1 MTETDVII
9 IGAGHNGLT
18 CAAYLAMA
26 GLRVKVVDR
35 RKVVGGAAV
44 TEEFHPG
51 FRNSVAAYTVSLLN
65 PQITADLKLA
75 EHGLRIVERR
85 AQNFLPSPDG
95 SYLLTGEGRTH
106 QSVAKLS
113 ERDAIR
119 IDAFTRELEVIADV
133 LRQFLLRAPPNI
145 VEGFGAGSIREA
157 FNALGSA
164 NILRKL
170 SLEQQRSLFDLFTRS
185 AGEMLDETFE
195 SDLVKALFGFDAIV
209 GNYASPYAAGSAYV
223 MLHHAFG
230 EVNGKKGVW
239 GHAIGGMGAITQAM
253 ANAARSHGADIAL
266 EAGVRE
272 VIVERD
278 RAVGVILDNGET
290 VRAKYVASSVN
301 PKLLYT
307 RLISADALPAD
318 FLGRIKNWRNG
329 SGTFR
334 MNVALNALPSFTAL
348 PGAGDHLT
356 AGIILAPS
364 LDYMDRAWMDA
375 RAQGWSH
382 EPVVEVLI
390 PSTLDD
396 TLSPKGQHVA
406 SLFCQH
412 VAPELSGGRSWDD
425 HRDEV
430 ADLMIATV
438 DTYAPGFAKS
448 VIGRQVLSPSDLERQ
463 FGLLGG
469 DIFHGALSLNQLF
482 SARPMLGHADY
493 RGPLKGLYHC
503 GSGAHP
509 GGGVTGAP
517 GHNAARVILGDHR
530 ALFGLNI
537 ATPVMPGLV
546 PGIHVLITPKQRKT
560 WMAGT
565 RPGHD
570 ESLRFTP
577 ADGPAP
583 CRSAPR

>member
-1 MTETDVII
+1 MNETDVVI

-26 GLRVKVVDR
+26 GLRVKVVER

-65 PQITADLKLA
+65 PQIVADLKLA
-75 EHGLRIVERR
+75 DHGLRIVERR
-85 AQNFLPSPDG
+85 AQNFLPAPDG
-95 SYLLTGEGRTH
+95 SYLLTGEGRTR
-106 QSVAKLS
+106 QSVEKLS
-113 ERDAIR
+113 SHDAAR
-119 IDAFTRELEVIADV
+119 IDAFSRELEAIADV
-133 LRQFLLRAPPNI
+133 LRQFVLRPPPNI
-145 VEGFGAGSIREA
+145 VEGFGIGAIREA
-157 FNALGSA
+157 FNAMGTA
-164 NILRKL
+164 GILRKL
-170 SLEQQRSLFDLFTRS
+170 SLEQQRNLLDLFTRS
-185 AGEMLDETFE
+185 AGEMLDERFE
-195 SDLVKALFGFDAIV
+195 NDLVKALFGFDAIV

-253 ANAARSHGADIAL
+253 ARAARGHGAEIET

-272 VIVERD
+272 VIVEGG
-278 RAVGVILDNGET
+278 RAAGVILDNGET
-290 VRAKYVASSVN
+290 IRAKYVVSGVN

-307 RLISADALPAD
+307 RLVPSGALAPE
-318 FLGRIKNWRNG
+318 FLERIARWRNG

-364 LDYMDRAWMDA
+364 LGYMDRAWQDA
-375 RAQGWSH
+375 RSYGWSR

-396 TLSPKGQHVA
+396 SLAPEGQHVA

-412 VAPELSGGRSWDD
+412 VAPELPDGKSWDD
-425 HRDEV
+425 HREEV

-438 DTYAPGFAKS
+438 DKFAPGFADKRDRPPGAVAARPRAAVRPARRRHLS
-448 VIGRQVLSPSDLERQ
+448 RRPDAQPIVL
-463 FGLLGG
+463 
-469 DIFHGALSLNQLF
+469 GAADAGPCRLSRAAEGPLSLRLGRPSRRRRHRRPRPQRRARDPGRSPRAVRIKRFPAVANRGCTQRRCKPDLNQVPT
-482 SARPMLGHADY
+482 ARIRLRHA
-493 RGPLKGLYHC
+493 
-503 GSGAHP
+503 
-509 GGGVTGAP
+509 
-517 GHNAARVILGDHR
+517 
-530 ALFGLNI
+530 
-537 ATPVMPGLV
+537 
-546 PGIHVLITPKQRKT
+546 
-560 WMAGT
+560 AGW
-565 RPGHD
+565 GQ
-570 ESLRFTP
+570 
-577 ADGPAP
+577 
-583 CRSAPR
+583 CV

>member
-1 MTETDVII
+1 MTDYNEAGMNETDVII

-18 CAAYLAMA
+18 CAAYLALA
-26 GLRVKVVDR
+26 GLRVKVVER
-35 RKVVGGAAV
+35 RKVAGGAAV

-65 PQITADLKLA
+65 PKVVSDLKLA

-85 AQNFLPSPDG
+85 AQNFLPAPDG
-95 SYLLTGEGRTH
+95 SYLLTGEGRTR
-106 QSVAKLS
+106 QSLASLS
-113 ERDAIR
+113 ERDAAR
-119 IDAFTRELEVIADV
+119 LDAFNRKLEEIADV
-133 LRQFLLRAPPNI
+133 LRALVLRAPPNV
-145 VEGFGAGSIREA
+145 VEGFGTNAIREG
-157 FNALGSA
+157 FNALGTA
-164 NILRKL
+164 RLLGRL
-170 SLEQQRSLFDLFTRS
+170 SLEQQRALLDLFTRS

-253 ANAARSHGADIAL
+253 ARAAKEAGAEIAL
-266 EAGVRE
+266 DASVRE

-278 RAVGVILDNGET
+278 RAVGVVLDNGET
-290 VRAKYVASSVN
+290 LRARYVASSVN

-307 RLISADALPAD
+307 RLVPSDALPAD
-318 FLGRIKNWRNG
+318 FLARIKNWRNG

-348 PGAGDHLT
+348 PDPGDHLT
-356 AGIILAPS
+356 AGIIIAPS
-364 LDYMDRAWMDA
+364 LGYMDRAWQDA
-375 RAQGWSH
+375 RESGWSR

-396 TLSPKGQHVA
+396 TLCPEGQHVA

-412 VAPELSGGRSWDD
+412 VAPELPEGKSWDD
-425 HRDEV
+425 HREEV

-438 DTYAPGFAKS
+438 DRYAPGFAAS
-448 VIGRQVLSPSDLERQ
+448 VIGRQSLSPLDLERE

-469 DIFHGALSLNQLF
+469 DIFHGALTLNQLF

-517 GHNAARVILGDHR
+517 GHNAARVILRDHR
-530 ALFGLNI
+530 AMFG
-537 ATPVMPGLV
+537 
-546 PGIHVLITPKQRKT
+546 
-560 WMAGT
+560 
-565 RPGHD
+565 
-570 ESLRFTP
+570 
-577 ADGPAP
+577 
-583 CRSAPR
+583 